1 MLRPCGG
8 RIRSAAGSRLVD
20 AGVWL
25 QGINYLA
32 GMLLLVL
39 QKKEEWAFWIL
50 VSLLDEGATLPQPTD
65 GVVVSLEHR
74 AFSILFDTG
83 CLEYACTAR

>member
-1 MLRPCGG
+1 MPE
-8 RIRSAAGSRLVD
+8 
-20 AGVWL
+20 VWL

-50 VSLLDEGATLPQPTD
+50 VSLLDEGATLPQPPG
-65 GVVVSLEHR
+65 GVVASLQRHSCSVHFEHSNARRLESRMYSAVR
-74 AFSILFDTG
+74 ALPVT
-83 CLEYACTAR
+83 R